1 MSSWGAPFLLT
12 LSRIRPPSKPKPKT
26 SPISRVGPKGSPNK
40 ITVDIRACYG
50 KNRARPGAF
59 SPTATVPRRPP
70 LSCRRGGRPTI
81 ERTASFVLNAR
92 LLNSAKLR
100 PGAHG
105 SVVLRFEYEGEPF
118 PVSLTVDTRERSFP
132 RIELAH
138 RARTETGQAM
148 KYRIALATTR
158 PYFGGVRWWF
168 RCPRTSARATK
179 LYLPLGGNVFAN
191 RQYYRLGHQVTR
203 ESPADRMARK
213 ARKLNLALGGNGDDE
228 PEKPKGM
235 RWKTFHR
242 KMDQWA
248 AVENAVDGF

>member
-1 MSSWGAPFLLT
+1 
-12 LSRIRPPSKPKPKT
+12 
-26 SPISRVGPKGSPNK
+26 
-40 ITVDIRACYG
+40 
-50 KNRARPGAF
+50 
-59 SPTATVPRRPP
+59 
-70 LSCRRGGRPTI
+70 
-81 ERTASFVLNAR
+81 
-92 LLNSAKLR
+92 
-100 PGAHG
+100 
-105 SVVLRFEYEGEPF
+105 
-118 PVSLTVDTRERSFP
+118 
-132 RIELAH
+132 
-138 RARTETGQAM
+138 M

-179 LYLPLGGNVFAN
+179 LYLPLGGNVFAS
-191 RQYYRLGHQVTR
+191 RQYYRLGYQVTR

-248 AVENAVDGF
+248 AVENAVDGFWLMRAARFLHRAGV